1 MVKVVKYDEIDF
13 SDNNQDAKIRF
24 SVDEVD
30 RSNGK
35 ISRRDYIKGLI
46 KTKTVLS
53 GGARLEIEAGGAA
66 RYGSMGTENYQYLV
80 RQTDRTGIQS
90 LNKIR
95 DKKEFVELKRKYW
108 AKTKGAQWLARGGY
122 VTEFKSCLLYTS
134 DAADE

>member
-1 MVKVVKYDEIDF
+1 MNNKIYTLFKDGLLYPVSLKAPTGQAKVVFENDTESDLKKVVKYDEIDF
-13 SDNNQDAKIRF
+13 SDTNQDAKIRF

-30 RSNGK
+30 KASGK

-66 RYGSMGTENYQYLV
+66 RYGSMGTENYQYII
-80 RQTDRTGIQS
+80 RQTDKTGIAS

-95 DKKEFVELKRKYW
+95 DKK
-108 AKTKGAQWLARGGY
+108 
-122 VTEFKSCLLYTS
+122 
-134 DAADE
+134 